1 MCSPAD
7 NLRSPV
13 AGCVLADRHFMLAT
27 KQKGFFCLAN
37 LFDASVERDVRI
49 GFMELITG
57 KNFARL
63 STFHA
68 VFGEN
73 EMVMKQYFGYSKGS
87 LVLLV
92 ALFGAVLIGCRQAER
107 NDAPPQPAAT
117 PAATATP
124 EPPQNRTIIKS
135 SGWQLP
141 IPFPKEDKKYHATT
155 VVIEGRGLVKVLN
168 RPFFPPEKLMV
179 KFPKWAGDGEVEYKV
194 TQILEMTDERKKP
207 YCYQFFAE
215 ADTPVY
221 SGTTTYLS
229 YRDDDGDGL
238 FETLGE
244 SCSVPA
250 WVK

>member
-1 MCSPAD
+1 
-7 NLRSPV
+7 
-13 AGCVLADRHFMLAT
+13 
-27 KQKGFFCLAN
+27 
-37 LFDASVERDVRI
+37 
-49 GFMELITG
+49 
-57 KNFARL
+57 
-63 STFHA
+63 
-68 VFGEN
+68 
-73 EMVMKQYFGYSKGS
+73 MKEHFGYLKGV

-92 ALFGAVLIGCRQAER
+92 ALFGSVCIGCRQAER
-107 NDAPPQPAAT
+107 SDVPQSTAAKPAVVTPAT
-117 PAATATP
+117 PA
-124 EPPQNRTIIKS
+124 EVPQNRTIFKE

-141 IPFPKEDKKYHATT
+141 VTLPKEEKKYHATT

-179 KFPKWAGDGEVEYKV
+179 KFPKWAGDGDAEYKV
-194 TQILEMTDERKKP
+194 TQILEFTDERKKP

-229 YRDDDGDGL
+229 YRDDNGDGV